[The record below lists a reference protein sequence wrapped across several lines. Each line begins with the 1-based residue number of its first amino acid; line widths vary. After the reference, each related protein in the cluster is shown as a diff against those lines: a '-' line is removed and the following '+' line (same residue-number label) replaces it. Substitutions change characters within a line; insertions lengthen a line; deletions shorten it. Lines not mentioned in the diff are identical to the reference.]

1 MLTLLRGGIYNGTN
15 YKPKDLPAD
24 QLTHLNYA
32 FAMVDPKNGS
42 VFLNDPWG
50 DVQMPYPKDSQAA
63 GNDTELKGTLK
74 QIGLLKKTNRQVKV
88 LLSIGGYNGSPNMS
102 LGLSTRQG
110 INNFVTS
117 AVKLVEDLGLDG
129 LDLDWEFFDFEG
141 EDASTNAANYVTA
154 VQQLR
159 TVS

>member
-1 MLTLLRGGIYNGTN
+1 MLIYLRRGIYNGTD
-15 YKPKDLPAD
+15 YKPKDIPAD

-32 FAMVDPKNGS
+32 FAMVDPKTGS

-50 DVQMPYPKDSQAA
+50 DIQMPYPTDSQVA

-74 QIGLLKKTNRQVKV
+74 QIGLLKKTNRQMKV
-88 LLSIGGYNGSPNMS
+88 LLSVGGYNGSPNMS
-102 LGLSTRQG
+102 LGLSTPKG

-129 LDLDWEFFDFEG
+129 LDLDWEFFDFD
-141 EDASTNAANYVTA
+141 EDTAANAANYVTA
-154 VQQLR
+154 VAQLR
-159 TVS
+159 TVG